1 MENHI
6 IQSDSFTLKISLR
19 FIILTISQ
27 LILFISLV
35 MGKDDSYSQIKAIK
49 IFPIKPDNVASVH
62 PPTASGLLSSG
73 VTRINRPD

>member
-35 MGKDDSYSQIKAIK
+35 MGKDDSYSQIKAFNIL
-49 IFPIKPDNVASVH
+49 PIKFKNVTTVH
-62 PPTASGLLSSG
+62 SPAVTDLPISGI
-73 VTRINRPD
+73 TRISMPD